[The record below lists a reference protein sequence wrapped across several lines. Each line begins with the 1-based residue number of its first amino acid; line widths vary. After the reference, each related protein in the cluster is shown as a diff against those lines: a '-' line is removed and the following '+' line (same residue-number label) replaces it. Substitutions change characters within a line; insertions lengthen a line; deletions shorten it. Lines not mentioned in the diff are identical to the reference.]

1 MRNGKD
7 SFEQRLDVAVT
18 YFINMGM
25 NLHGSYLELW
35 PTERATA
42 MYALL
47 LAGRRLGT
55 IMAQAVRKQA
65 CSVVDVTGLDLV
77 ETRGKLMNLLS
88 YLEHGDYD
96 LQISYSY
103 NQGAIPI
110 YVPSDIVDEE
120 NLDLQFP
127 VYERDKAY
135 TQARALLITKAN
147 AHYQEVLNCI
157 KEVIGQLE
165 KLIDDAKNLKRNAE
179 LRAERMAAMEA
190 YYAKHLWPQH
200 KTELEAQIDAELN
213 DEDNKGLTPT
223 KIIKAM
229 IKDMNADYERHHDDI
244 SFDDMM
250 LLCQHRASIKWLETR
265 IVAIAMKAP
274 CDAYEGKLF
283 TNKAAYELA
292 KLMGKAFYNYV
303 GFDKKIKSSFVC
315 AAMMDFKLMQKD
327 CNNTRLVVDFINN
340 ELLGDNDDKVNKD
353 AIIKPLRKCSGKPF
367 CTIDENHLRDFTKDE
382 FAKYKD
388 LYWRSF
394 SIINKVM
401 GVGDK
406 MTKAPYLNEI
416 HQVIDGIDV
425 FDYLSD
431 DETKRLKLLSSV
443 LKQKWD

>member
-1 MRNGKD
+1 MRNEKE
-7 SFEQRLDVAVT
+7 SLEQRLNDAVN
-18 YFINMGM
+18 YFMNMGM
-25 NLHGSYLELW
+25 NLNGSYSELW

-47 LAGRRLGT
+47 LAGRRLSA
-55 IMAQAVRKQA
+55 MLSKAVRKQA

-77 ETRGKLMNLLS
+77 ETRGRLLNMAS
-88 YLEHGDYD
+88 YLEHGDCD

-103 NQGAIPI
+103 NEGAMPI
-110 YVPSDIVDEE
+110 YVPQEIVEEE

-127 VYERDKAY
+127 VYEREKAY
-135 TQARALLITKAN
+135 THARALLITKAN
-147 AHYQEVLNCI
+147 THYQELLSCI
-157 KEVIGQLE
+157 KGMIGQLE
-165 KLIDDAKNLKRNAE
+165 QLIDDAKNLKRNPE

-190 YYAKHLWPQH
+190 YYTKHLWPQH
-200 KTELEAQIDAELN
+200 QAELEAKIDAELK
-213 DEDNKGLTPT
+213 DEDNREFTPS

-229 IKDMNADYERHHDDI
+229 IKAMKADFEHHHDDQT
-244 SFDDMM
+244 FGDMM
-250 LLCQHRASIKWLETR
+250 RLCQYRASIKWLETR
-265 IVAIAMKAP
+265 IMAISLKAP

-315 AAMMDFKLMQKD
+315 AAMMDFQLMQKD
-327 CNNTRLVVDFINN
+327 CNNTRLVVDFINK
-340 ELLGDNDDKVNKD
+340 ELLGDHDDLVNKD

-401 GVGDK
+401 EVGDK
-406 MTKAPYLNEI
+406 ITKAPYLNKI

-431 DETKRLKLLSSV
+431 DEMNRLKLLSSV
-443 LKQKWD
+443 LKQKWG

>member
-7 SFEQRLDVAVT
+7 SFEQRLDDVVT
-18 YFINMGM
+18 YFLNMGM
-25 NLHGSYLELW
+25 NLNGSYQELW
-35 PTERATA
+35 PTERATT

-47 LAGRRLGT
+47 LAGRRLNAL
-55 IMAQAVRKQA
+55 MALAVRKQA

-77 ETRGKLMNLLS
+77 ETRGRLLNLLS
-88 YLEHGDYD
+88 YLEHGDCD

-103 NQGAIPI
+103 NQGAMPI
-110 YVPSDIVDEE
+110 YVPSDIVEEE

-127 VYERDKAY
+127 VYERSKDY
-135 TQARALLITKAN
+135 TQARALLITRAN
-147 AHYQEVLNCI
+147 AHYQELLSCI

-165 KLIDDAKNLKRNAE
+165 KLIDDAKNLKRNPE
-179 LRAERMAAMEA
+179 LQSERMAAMEA

-200 KTELEAQIDAELN
+200 KTELEARIDAALN

-229 IKDMNADYERHHDDI
+229 IKDMNADYERHHDDL

-250 LLCQHRASIKWLETR
+250 RQCQHRASIKWLETR

-340 ELLGDNDDKVNKD
+340 ELLGDNDDLVNKD

-443 LKQKWD
+443 LKQKWG

>member
-103 NQGAIPI
+103 NDGSMPI
-110 YVPSDIVDEE
+110 YVPSEIVDEE

-157 KEVIGQLE
+157 KEVIGLLE
-165 KLIDDAKNLKRNAE
+165 KLIDDAKNLKRNTE
-179 LRAERMAAMEA
+179 LKTERTAAMEA
-190 YYAKHLWPQH
+190 YYTKRLWPIH
-200 KTELEAQIDAELN
+200 KVELEARIDAEL
-213 DEDNKGLTPT
+213 
-223 KIIKAM
+223 KAM
-229 IKDMNADYERHHDDI
+229 IKHMEADYAQNHNDQT
-244 SFDDMM
+244 FDDMM
-250 LLCQHRASIKWLETR
+250 RQCQHHASIKLLETR
-265 IVAIAMKAP
+265 IMTITMKAP

-283 TNKAAYELA
+283 TSKAAYELA

-367 CTIDENHLRDFTKDE
+367 CTIDENNLRDFTKDE

-401 GVGDK
+401 GVGEK

-425 FDYLSD
+425 FDYLG
-431 DETKRLKLLSSV
+431 EEEINKLHILSST